1 MDYQLQKKKHI
12 DTANSH
18 PDIQMNPLV
27 RWDATEC
34 NQDRSIIYIHVED
47 KLDRYS
53 EPMKE

>member
-1 MDYQLQKKKHI
+1 MDYKLQKKTHI

-34 NQDRSIIYIHVED
+34 NQDSSIIYIHVED